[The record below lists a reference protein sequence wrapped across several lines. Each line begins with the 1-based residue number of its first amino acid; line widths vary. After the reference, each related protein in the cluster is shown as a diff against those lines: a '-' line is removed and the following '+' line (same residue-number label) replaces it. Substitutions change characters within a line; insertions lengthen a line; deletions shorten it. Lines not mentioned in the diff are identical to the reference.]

1 MGKIRFEE
9 SRLGRFF
16 SGKGFYMVLAACL
29 IAVGAAAWTAIS
41 SLSPPPV
48 ETGELESSSLPSDGS
63 GLVTSGE
70 PSGGLADVDQ
80 LMSDIADNRSQPAD
94 SQSSPSSE
102 APSASDPSSQAA
114 APVADFFVLPVT
126 GDIIKVYSDTE
137 LQYSE
142 TYKDMRL
149 HTGVDIA
156 AEQGAKVKASGDGTV
171 TDVYEDPLWGS
182 TVVIDHGKGV
192 TIYYCGLNKQ
202 PTVQKGDIVT
212 PGTQLGDIGEIPC
225 EAADQAHLHL
235 AIKQNDKWVSPLAF
249 MGMEETDE

>member
-9 SRLGRFF
+9 SKLGRFF

-41 SLSPPPV
+41 SLSPPPLD
-48 ETGELESSSLPSDGS
+48 TGELESSSLPSQDS
-63 GLVTSGE
+63 GFITSVEQSGDLANVDKLVS
-70 PSGGLADVDQ
+70 DV
-80 LMSDIADNRSQPAD
+80 ADNRS
-94 SQSSPSSE
+94 SSSAGKTSDAPQTSDVSSK
-102 APSASDPSSQAA
+102 ASH
-114 APVADFFVLPVT
+114 PVADFFVLPVT
-126 GDIIKVYSDTE
+126 GDITKVFSDTE

-156 AEQGAKVKASGDGTV
+156 AEKGAQVKAAGDGTV

-202 PTVQKGDIVT
+202 PTVQKGDVVT

-225 EAADQAHLHL
+225 EAADEPHLHL
-235 AIKQNDKWVSPLAF
+235 AIKQNDAWVSPLAF
-249 MGMEETDE
+249 MGMEKTEE